1 MKQLKVEEKDLRRL
15 FINDTPLAV
24 FWRRFRQFAKQ
35 LLALAALYL
44 LFFVLL
50 NFGAYWTRFQYS
62 VNAQPVEKVAVIKPP
77 VKKIQYKPELRI
89 PKIGVVAPL
98 QVDVHPNI
106 IIESLKTG
114 VSQYAGTATP
124 GQIGNS
130 VIVGHSSDFP
140 WSDGRYKN
148 IFALLDKLT
157 VGDQIIITYKTEK
170 YIYVVTGQ
178 KIVAATD
185 LSVLNI
191 TAKPTVT
198 LLTCYPVG
206 TSRNRLIITA
216 KLVSDNAGSVQ
227 IGQPGSTDSLP
238 RPR

>member
-1 MKQLKVEEKDLRRL
+1 
-15 FINDTPLAV
+15 
-24 FWRRFRQFAKQ
+24 
-35 LLALAALYL
+35 
-44 LFFVLL
+44 
-50 NFGAYWTRFQYS
+50 
-62 VNAQPVEKVAVIKPP
+62 
-77 VKKIQYKPELRI
+77 
-89 PKIGVVAPL
+89 
-98 QVDVHPNI
+98 
-106 IIESLKTG
+106 
-114 VSQYAGTATP
+114 
-124 GQIGNS
+124 
-130 VIVGHSSDFP
+130 
-140 WSDGRYKN
+140 
-148 IFALLDKLT
+148 LLDKLT